1 MFFGPV
7 IIIVDIVVI
16 IIIVTIIDVSSSS
29 IIIIVIIRVRD
40 EFRLTLH
47 AAETLYESSIAFG
60 NRSELIMMSM
70 LVVRMMM
77 MLLLTELQNVKII
90 HE

>member
-1 MFFGPV
+1 MCRPIQGSTDNGGHQSTITAF
-7 IIIVDIVVI
+7 IIII
-16 IIIVTIIDVSSSS
+16 IIIVI
-29 IIIIVIIRVRD
+29 IIRVRD

-70 LVVRMMM
+70 LVVQMMM